1 MNGASLRQLRFFYS
15 NLFDVVCFSHTIDNV
30 GNHFEFRIL
39 DSFTQYW
46 VSLFAHSFNARL
58 LWKEKTGQAMRTH
71 SDTRWWSKWDILQ
84 QALYYFGDIE
94 PFLRENEELSPA
106 VRRHLL
112 EIFDDHQDFQDLR
125 LELAAV
131 VDAGVHFV
139 SATYYLEGDT
149 PLIFTCY
156 ERLYSVASAVAVEHY
171 PNTTAFAR
179 EIAGGNAVTFN
190 QLMTQAKAYIQPGLN
205 FYQQKFSVQ
214 FRDTVRAFKVARL
227 CCPMQVQHLHPTA
240 ASLEEFRNFPFLD
253 NDNIIANLARELPDY
268 LAAADGVVME
278 DEEEKLAWWAANSV
292 RLPHWASLL
301 KKLLLIQ
308 PSSASA
314 ERVFSL
320 LNNAFNDQQDNA
332 LEDYLEA
339 LVMIRYNDAKRH

>member
-1 MNGASLRQLRFFYS
+1 MEKKRRNDYIGIKTTSLCRCRVEDF
-15 NLFDVVCFSHTIDNV
+15 NLYLHYQNIDQGRGFLALDQSESKAKRSVTSTKDDKMHT
-30 GNHFEFRIL
+30 G
-39 DSFTQYW
+39 SW
-46 VSLFAHSFNARL
+46 
-58 LWKEKTGQAMRTH
+58 
-71 SDTRWWSKWDILQ
+71 
-84 QALYYFGDIE
+84 
-94 PFLRENEELSPA
+94 FLPPPQS
-106 VRRHLL
+106 
-112 EIFDDHQDFQDLR
+112 
-125 LELAAV
+125 
-131 VDAGVHFV
+131 
-139 SATYYLEGDT
+139 
-149 PLIFTCY
+149 
-156 ERLYSVASAVAVEHY
+156 
-171 PNTTAFAR
+171 
-179 EIAGGNAVTFN
+179 
-190 QLMTQAKAYIQPGLN
+190 N

-214 FRDTVRAFKVARL
+214 FRDTVRAFKVPRL
-227 CCPMQVQHLHPTA
+227 CCPMQVQHLHPMA